1 MRKLLLHSSRRLIY
15 IGTDSTLSDL
25 STYSFTFVIPYGG
38 LVIAT
43 TAIGLLA
50 TDGSQN
56 FTQTT
61 IGGVPVTPL
70 VNFSSTEPTTIFT
83 RRIISG
89 GSVTVTGTVPVTG
102 VRSSVGIFLLSNNN
116 SDVPVFTGSNITTGT
131 SASLTTSASGVGVFF
146 STLDRLT
153 DTINWTPN
161 VIEQYEH
168 LLTDGTGSSSHAA
181 ATTNGIMLT
190 GNVVTASGTVSGDTR
205 NLVGAI
211 WI

>member
-1 MRKLLLHSSRRLIY
+1 
-15 IGTDSTLSDL
+15 
-25 STYSFTFVIPYGG
+25 
-38 LVIAT
+38 
-43 TAIGLLA
+43 
-50 TDGSQN
+50 
-56 FTQTT
+56 
-61 IGGVPVTPL
+61 
-70 VNFSSTEPTTIFT
+70 
-83 RRIISG
+83 
-89 GSVTVTGTVPVTG
+89 
-102 VRSSVGIFLLSNNN
+102 
-116 SDVPVFTGSNITTGT
+116 
-131 SASLTTSASGVGVFF
+131 
-146 STLDRLT
+146 LDRLT